1 MEFVAIDETNR
12 ECVNEFIESQ
22 WHAAEM
28 VIRGSVVDMT
38 GTEGIVVWEKGNIVG
53 LLTYLIRDG
62 ICEIVSLDSRQEG
75 RGIGRTLIEK
85 IKETARRKKCRRLV
99 VITTNDNIQ
108 AIRFYQRCG
117 FDMAHLYH
125 NALSLSR
132 KLKPEIPL
140 IGANGIPLMHEIEF
154 VMDLEPLR
162 NR

>member
-1 MEFVAIDETNR
+1 MEYVSINETNR

-22 WHAAEM
+22 WPTTEM
-28 VIRGSVVDMT
+28 VIRGKIVDMT
-38 GTEGIVVWEKGNIVG
+38 RTEGIVVREKGNIVG

-62 ICEIVSLDSRQEG
+62 ICEIISLDSRQEG
-75 RGIGRTLIEK
+75 R
-85 IKETARRKKCRRLV
+85 RLT

-117 FDMAHLYH
+117 FDMSHLYH
-125 NALSLSR
+125 NALNYSR

-154 VMDLEPLR
+154 VMDL
-162 NR
+162 

>member
-1 MEFVAIDETNR
+1 MEFVSIDETNR

-22 WHAAEM
+22 WPTTEM
-28 VIRGSVVDMT
+28 VIRGKIVDMT
-38 GTEGIVVWEKGNIVG
+38 RTEGIVVREKGNIVG

-62 ICEIVSLDSRQEG
+62 ICEIISLDSRQEG
-75 RGIGRTLIEK
+75 RGSGRTLIGK
-85 IKETARRKKCRRLV
+85 AKETAVKRKCRRLT

-117 FDMAHLYH
+117 FDMSHLYH
-125 NALSLSR
+125 NALNYSR

-154 VMDLEPLR
+154 VMDLQP
-162 NR
+162 